1 MSSNPNETKL
11 PTLDSFITGADES
24 KPANTLEMC
33 QIIYYDFTLK

>member
-1 MSSNPNETKL
+1 MSSDPKETKL
-11 PTLDSFITGADES
+11 PTLESAITGTDES